1 MHQTKLIRL
10 LKTFSAWEIR
20 AFDDFVHSPFFNKN
34 PSVTHLWELTKSQ
47 FPAFDQPVLAR
58 ENVFAKVFP
67 GEVFD
72 EQKLRYLMTDLTRLM
87 ESFWVYRLRENDSTR
102 YQMDLMDVFSHKDL
116 TKDRE
121 ETAARLRKTLQKQPI
136 KKTSDLL
143 QKFLFEENEY
153 LSQPHARDRRHTS
166 PVNEVMDSLDAF
178 YLAKKLRY
186 SCEIVNRANIL
197 QQEAHL
203 FLTPQILQQIESF
216 PVKDFPLIHLYHTTL
231 LTLTDGIHENH
242 YFTLRQQLEN
252 SLQILDK
259 EELNHLYSFALNYA
273 IKQFNTG
280 KTAYGKEIFD
290 LYKTLIENQIIFEGD
305 ILPVTHFKNM
315 VAIGTRMKEFAWV
328 ESFIENYQKFL
339 PESDRFNAYTYN
351 LAYLLFEK
359 KEFSRVLRM
368 LSSVEFSDVFYQTD
382 AKTVL
387 LRTYYELEDFDG
399 LTYLMGSFRMFLRR
413 DKQLSDYQRKL
424 YLNLIKVAQMLM
436 RYRLGEKVTLEQIEQ
451 QIEKNPDIA
460 GLNWVKAKIQELKK

>member
-20 AFDDFVHSPFFNKN
+20 AFDDFVRSPFFNKN
-34 PSVTHLWELTKSQ
+34 PSVTRLWQLTKE
-47 FPAFDQPVLAR
+47 FAPAFDQPELER
-58 ENVFAKVFP
+58 KLVFTVIFP
-67 GEVFD
+67 KEAFD
-72 EQKLRYLMTDLTRLM
+72 EQKLRYLMTDLTRLI
-87 ESFWVYRLRENDSTR
+87 ENFWVYKYRENHSVRFQQDITE
-102 YQMDLMDVFSHKDL
+102 VFQERNL

-121 ETAARLRKTLQKQPI
+121 ESAAKLGKMLNKLPVR
-136 KKTSDLL
+136 KTSDLL

-153 LSQPHARDRRHTS
+153 LQQAHSRDRHHS
-166 PVNEVMDSLDAF
+166 SSVSQVMDSLDHL

-186 SCEIVNRANIL
+186 SCEVVNRANIL
-197 QQEAHL
+197 QQEARL
-203 FLTPQILQQIESF
+203 FLTTEILQQIDSF
-216 PVKDFPLIHLYHTTL
+216 SAKDSPLIHLYHTTL
-231 LTLTDGIHENH
+231 LTLTDGANENH

-252 SLQILDK
+252 SLQTLDK
-259 EELNHLYSFALNYA
+259 EELNHLYAFALNYA

-280 KTAYGKEIFD
+280 RSEYGKEIFD
-290 LYKTLIENQIIFEGD
+290 LYKTLIENRIIFEGEQ
-305 ILPVTHFKNM
+305 LPVPHFKNM
-315 VAIGTRMKEFAWV
+315 VAIGTRLREFVWV
-328 ESFIENYQKFL
+328 ESFIENYEKHL

-387 LRTYYELEDFDG
+387 LRTYYEIEDFDG

-413 DKQLSDYQRKL
+413 NKQLSDYQRKL
-424 YLNLIKVAQMLM
+424 YLNLIKVTQLLM
-436 RYRLGEKVTLEQIEQ
+436 RYRLGEKVTIYQINQ
-451 QIEKNPDIA
+451 QIEKTPDIA
-460 GLNWVKAKIQELKK
+460 GLNWVKAKIGELAQ